1 MLVAGLVLTVFGLG
15 LSGLLPAYVIVIR
28 DCFSI
33 HEANWRIPTVMFAG
47 ILGMASG
54 GWGAGLLYD
63 RFGDYLP
70 AFSTGM
76 AFNLVNLAVLLFL
89 ISRPH
94 TRLMRQPQTST

>member
-1 MLVAGLVLTVFGLG
+1 MRSHTDCHARHAFE
-15 LSGLLPAYVIVIR
+15 R
-28 DCFSI
+28 D
-33 HEANWRIPTVMFAG
+33 HDGERRRN
-47 ILGMASG
+47 G

>member
-1 MLVAGLVLTVFGLG
+1 
-15 LSGLLPAYVIVIR
+15 
-28 DCFSI
+28 
-33 HEANWRIPTVMFAG
+33 MFAG
-47 ILGMASG
+47 LLGMAAG

-63 RFGDYLP
+63 RFGDYLA

-89 ISRPH
+89 VSRPH